1 MRKRIFEIVEL
12 SKDGDT
18 LSSVYDAVMVFFI
31 VVSIAP
37 LLYKEDIRLFYYT
50 DIAAAAVF
58 IIDYCLRWIT
68 ADHKLGQN
76 LLRSFIKYPFTPMAV
91 IDLLSILPFV
101 SYLGNGYRLLRVVRI
116 LKPLRIFRVFRTL
129 RYSGSMGILMKVMR
143 NSKKALMEVAVLA
156 AGYIFVSAVTIFTI
170 EPGPFES
177 FFDAVYWATVSLTTV
192 GYGDIYPETT
202 IGRTI
207 AMISS
212 LFGIAIVALPSGI
225 VTAGYIAAI
234 SETPKD
240 QR

>member
-1 MRKRIFEIVEL
+1 MRKRIFEIVEF

-18 LSSVYDAVMVFFI
+18 LSSVYDAVMVFLI

-37 LLYKEDIRLFYYT
+37 LLYKEDVRLFYYT
-50 DIAAAAVF
+50 DIVAAIVF

-68 ADHKLGQN
+68 ADYKLGQKK
-76 LLRSFIKYPFTPMAV
+76 LRSFIKYPFTPMAV

-101 SYLGNGYRLLRVVRI
+101 SYMGNGYRLLRIVRL
-116 LKPLRIFRVFRTL
+116 LKPLRIFRFSRTI

-143 NSKKALMEVAVLA
+143 SSKKALLEVAVLVT
-156 AGYIFVSAVTIFTI
+156 GYIFVSAVTIFTI
-170 EPGPFES
+170 EPDSFET

-192 GYGDIYPETT
+192 GYGDIYPVTA
-202 IGRTI
+202 IGRAI
-207 AMISS
+207 AMLSS

>member
-37 LLYKEDIRLFYYT
+37 LLYKEDIRVFYYT

-143 NSKKALMEVAVLA
+143 NSKKALMEVAILA